1 MAAAPKGQPRSLP
14 FHRSSVKYI
23 ADREDRTR
31 ILPHKTLPT
40 SHTLQ
45 ILLRL
50 QKEAGT
56 RRRILGG

>member
-14 FHRSSVKYI
+14 LHRSIVKHI

-31 ILPHKTLPT
+31 ILAHKTLPT
-40 SHTLQ
+40 SHALQ

-56 RRRILGG
+56 CR